1 MASSTL
7 KRNPPRG
14 RCVAAKV
21 APVAER
27 LDEDSESELEKRP
40 LDLGL
45 IRWIFGYTR
54 PHARK
59 RNMLLLMVVV
69 RSIQLPLLAWALSA
83 VINGP
88 IAGHSTHGLVVGVLG
103 FCLLAASTHFVFHFR
118 QRLALEL
125 GESVVHDLRNAI
137 FAHLQRMPMSFF
149 NRTRLGRIISRMTS
163 DAEAVRAGVQDVLFM
178 SLVGLGQMVVAGV
191 MMCWQDPVLFAIVAS
206 LMAALWTVH
215 RYFRARL
222 SRAYREVQES
232 FSRVTSTVAESI
244 QGIQVTQSAVRER
257 TNADY
262 FRDLVTDHSFYN
274 LRTAQVSGLFV
285 PLLDFNNQLFLAILL
300 LVGGYRVLTPG
311 VGMPL
316 GELIQF
322 MFLANIFFAPVQTL
336 GDQYNQAMVAMAGAE
351 RVRRLL
357 STAPEWCDLPSARP
371 VPAIRGQVRFE
382 RVSFGYDPARPV
394 LRDISFTAEPGQTVA
409 FVGHTGSGKSTL
421 VNLIAK
427 FYLPG
432 GGRLTI
438 DGRDIREIQSESLHR
453 QLGIVLQQ
461 NFLFGGAVIE
471 NVRFGRPNASDD
483 DVADAIRRLGCL
495 DLFESL
501 PEGLFTEAGESGARL
516 SLGQRQLVCFARAM
530 LADPRILLLDEAT
543 SSVDVFTE
551 QRIQQALAVLLKGRT
566 SFVVAHRLNTVR
578 DADLVLV
585 LDQGRIVERG
595 THAKLLAAGGHYA
608 LLNRQA
614 SRGAAA

>member
-1 MASSTL
+1 MATGALTTSGSPA
-7 KRNPPRG
+7 RQ
-14 RCVAAKV
+14 AAGKDPSFMRRV
-21 APVAER
+21 
-27 LDEDSESELEKRP
+27 DEDSESELEKRP
-40 LDLGL
+40 LDFGL

-54 PHARK
+54 PHAEAQHPARDGGHP
-59 RNMLLLMVVV
+59 VHPV
-69 RSIQLPLLAWALSA
+69 AALGLVLGE

-88 IAGHSTHGLVVGVLG
+88 IAGGSAKGLAVGVLG
-103 FCLLAASTHFVFHFR
+103 FFALAASTHFVFHFR

-125 GESVVHDLRNAI
+125 GECVVHDLRNAV

-163 DAEAVRAGVQDVLFM
+163 DAEAVRAGVQDVLFV
-178 SLVGLGQMVVAGV
+178 SLVGLGQMLVAGAL
-191 MMCWQDPVLFAIVAS
+191 MLWQDPVLFAIVAL
-206 LMAALWTVH
+206 LMPALWGIH
-215 RYFRARL
+215 RHFLARL

-244 QGIQVTQSAVRER
+244 QGIQVTQSAVCEK
-257 TNADY
+257 TNADQ
-262 FRDLVTDHSFYN
+262 FQDLVMDHSIYN
-274 LRTAQVSGLFV
+274 LRAAQASGLFV
-285 PLLDFNNQLFLAILL
+285 PLLDFNNQLFLAALL
-300 LVGGYRVLTPG
+300 LLGGYRVLTPG

-322 MFLANIFFAPVQTL
+322 MFLANIFFGPIQTL

-357 STAPEWCDLPSARP
+357 STAPEWCDPPSARP
-371 VPAIRGQVRFE
+371 VPTIRGQVRFE

-394 LRDISFTAEPGQTVA
+394 LHDISFTAEPGQTVA

-438 DGRDIREIQSESLHR
+438 DGRDIREIESESLHR
-453 QLGIVLQQ
+453 QIGIVLQQ
-461 NFLFGGAVIE
+461 NFLFGGTVME
-471 NVRFGRPNASDD
+471 NVRFGRPSASDGE
-483 DVADAIRRLGCL
+483 VAVAIRRLGCL
-495 DLFESL
+495 DLFDSL
-501 PEGLFTEAGESGARL
+501 PEGLFTEVGESGARL

-551 QRIQQALAVLLKGRT
+551 QRVQEALAALLKGRT
-566 SFVVAHRLNTVR
+566 SFVVAHRLSTVR

-595 THAKLLAAGGHYA
+595 THAKLVAAGGPFAKLH
-608 LLNRQA
+608 RQA
-614 SRGAAA
+614 A